1 MQKFGPFAE
10 DALDFLV
17 RHNAIIPDKRAEII
31 QQGLCM
37 ALNGNLYAAMHLL
50 LPQTENIFRNL
61 VKICG
66 DTVTFLKEDGSEEY
80 KPLSSLFKSEKLL
93 ECYDEDLIFTFQSI
107 MDNPAGE
114 NLRNLN
120 GHGLLEPEIGNGA
133 ASLYFVSLLIFLL
146 SLYGANARPIR
157 MALAKREQ

>member
-1 MQKFGPFAE
+1 MNS
-10 DALDFLV
+10 
-17 RHNAIIPDKRAEII
+17 REIFSE
-31 QQGLCM
+31 
-37 ALNGNLYAAMHLL
+37 Y
-50 LPQTENIFRNL
+50 RNPS
-61 VKICG
+61 
-66 DTVTFLKEDGSEEY
+66 F
-80 KPLSSLFKSEKLL
+80 SSLFKSEKLL

-133 ASLYFVSLLIFLL
+133 VSLYFVSLLIFLL

-157 MALAKREQ
+157 MALAKRDQ